1 MVPTRTKHHNY
12 AHITCAYQGVRNV
25 SFLKKLS
32 SIPNEYFQNPFPE
45 VGGKVLEKRQEWKL

>member
-25 SFLKKLS
+25 SFFEKLS
-32 SIPNEYFQNPFPE
+32 SIPTEYFQNPFPE
-45 VGGKVLEKRQEWKL
+45 VGGKVLEKRQ